1 MIAQREAPANF
12 LSWTVKQISNGR
24 YAVAATTNGQDY
36 DFVGN
41 FQSIKDAHRAGRQY
55 MTDIRHGV
63 HNSGRIGVRVA

>member
-1 MIAQREAPANF
+1 
-12 LSWTVKQISNGR
+12 
-24 YAVAATTNGQDY
+24 GQDY